1 MEDSLRDLVIS
12 RLCEEMSIPKPEREY
27 RFNRFRKWRF
37 DYAWPQHKIAL
48 EIEGGVW
55 VSGRHIRP
63 TGFIKDIEKYNSAA
77 VLGWKVFRA
86 TTSESSILNTIRMIG
101 ECIHGK

>member
-27 RFNRFRKWRF
+27 RFHESRKWRF
-37 DYAWPQHKIAL
+37 DYAWPKNKIAL

-55 VSGRHIRP
+55 TRGRHVRP
-63 TGFIKDIEKYNSAA
+63 KGFIKDIEKYNYAA
-77 VLGWKVFRA
+77 AHGWRVFRS
-86 TTSESSILNTIRMIG
+86 TTDADCILKTLKIIG
-101 ECIHGK
+101 GCIHGE